1 MIKRFTKNANQTNPR
16 VSYTPRLS
24 EATNRQNIREYP

>member
-16 VSYTPRLS
+16 VSYTRLS

>member
-1 MIKRFTKNANQTNPR
+1 MIKRFTKNANQTSR
-16 VSYTPRLS
+16 VVYPRLS